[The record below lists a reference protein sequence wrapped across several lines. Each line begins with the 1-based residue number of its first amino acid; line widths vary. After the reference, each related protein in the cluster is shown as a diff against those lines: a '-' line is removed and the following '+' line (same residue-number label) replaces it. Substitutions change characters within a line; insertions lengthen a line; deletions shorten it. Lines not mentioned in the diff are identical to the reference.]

1 MSRSLLPVI
10 LVTTGLLS
18 TLGSQVAPAQTMAK
32 PTQLEPSIPESK
44 PQEALTTVQPQEHS
58 ATSAVVEPATTVK
71 DWMAQ
76 IEAAEPQNLVQITQV
91 QVNPTDSGLEILLVT
106 QDNQSL
112 AVDVQQF
119 RSSGNSLI
127 AEIDN
132 AVLNLPGQAFQAEDP
147 ASDID
152 RISVTQLEENRLRV
166 EVAGTTGVPQTA
178 VTLKTNGQVYSLQPN
193 EDEIGE
199 EVEITVT
206 AEQEQEAGY
215 RVPDA
220 TTATKTDT
228 PLRDIPQS
236 IQIVPKEVIQDR
248 KVNRVVEALENVSG
262 VTSNSGTYR
271 VIDNFIIRGFDAS
284 TNVTR
289 NGLRDLTNNFPGASA
304 NNLEQIEVLKG
315 PASVLYGQGGAGGI
329 INLVTK
335 QPLSDPFYSAEVSVG
350 SFSTY
355 EPSFDITGPFNA
367 DKTVLY
373 RLNGSYLNAKSF
385 IDFFETERVSI
396 APTIQWKISKNTT
409 FTFEA
414 EYLRNSNSNN
424 FGLPAVGTVLPNP
437 NGEVPISRTVSE
449 PDDFIDINLTRLGYT
464 FEHRFNEN
472 WSLRNAFGAT
482 LSEFDQKQVF
492 PFALQADNRTVDR
505 SEGLRQAS
513 NNYFNLV
520 TDVTGKFKTGS
531 VQHQL
536 LIGFD
541 LFKQDNDE
549 NFESRPIASID
560 LFNPVYGAI
569 PDPPDFVSRTLEVSE
584 SLGFYA
590 QDQITILDNLKFL
603 IGGRF
608 DLTRQKITD
617 LLDPTASSEQSN
629 SAFSP
634 RLGIVYQP
642 IQPISL
648 YASFTRSFN
657 PVAGRDFNNT
667 VFQPERGTQY
677 EVGVKADITQKLS
690 ATLAFYQLTRTNVET
705 DDPINPDFS
714 IQTGEQ
720 RSRGIEFDL
729 SGEILPGWKVITSY
743 AYTDAHI
750 TKDTTFP
757 VGNLIDNVPQHSA
770 SLWSTYEIQKGAVK
784 GLGFGLGLYYVG
796 DRAGDLDNT
805 FVLPSY
811 LRTDASIFYRQSN
824 WRIGL
829 NFRNLFGANYFE
841 GANNSGFVF
850 PGSPRTITG
859 SISVEF

>member
-1 MSRSLLPVI
+1 VKFSQLVKLLFFSISVSFITNQPIWADEIDRS
-10 LVTTGLLS
+10 TKDS
-18 TLGSQVAPAQTMAK
+18 QLGTA
-32 PTQLEPSIPESK
+32 SK
-44 PQEALTTVQPQEHS
+44 PSTRAADLLAQEAIATIVKITGVKINSTDAGLEVVLESDLASTTVPM
-58 ATSAVVEPATTVK
+58 T
-71 DWMAQ
+71 
-76 IEAAEPQNLVQITQV
+76 
-91 QVNPTDSGLEILLVT
+91 
-106 QDNQSL
+106 
-112 AVDVQQF
+112 
-119 RSSGNSLI
+119 RSEGNTFI
-127 AEIDN
+127 AEVKN
-132 AVLNLPGQAFQAEDP
+132 AVLALPEGPGFNAANP
-147 ASDID
+147 AVGVTSVN
-152 RISVTQLEENRLRV
+152 VTQLNAKTVRVSVVGEQAAPTATVKFSEPVTAQKTAPEAPEE
-166 EVAGTTGVPQTA
+166 
-178 VTLKTNGQVYSLQPN
+178 
-193 EDEIGE
+193 GE
-199 EVEITVT
+199 EEVVVT
-206 AEQEQEAGY
+206 GQQKKPSY
-215 RVPDA
+215 RVPNSS
-220 TTATKTDT
+220 TATKTDT

-236 IQIVPKEVIQDR
+236 IQIVPKEIIQDR
-248 KVNRVVEALENVSG
+248 KINRVVEALENVSG

-289 NGLRDLTNNFPGASA
+289 NGLRDLTNNFPGASV

-335 QPLSDPFYSAEVSVG
+335 QPLRDPFYSAEVSVG
-350 SFSTY
+350 SFNTY
-355 EPSFDITGPFNA
+355 EPSFDITGPFSA

-373 RLNGSYLNAKSF
+373 RLNGSYLNSKSF
-385 IDFFETERVSI
+385 IDFFETERLSI
-396 APTIQWKISKNTT
+396 APTIKWKIDKNTT
-409 FTFEA
+409 LTFEA
-414 EYLRNSNSNN
+414 EYLKNSTSNN
-424 FGLPAVGTVLPNP
+424 FGLPAVGTILPNP
-437 NGEVPISRTVSE
+437 NGKVPISRTVSE

-472 WSLRNAFGAT
+472 WSLRNAFSTT
-482 LSEFDQKQVF
+482 LSSFDQKQVF
-492 PFALQADNRTVDR
+492 PFALEADNRTVDR
-505 SEGLRQAS
+505 SESLRQAS

-520 TDVTGKFKTGS
+520 TDITGKFKTGS
-531 VQHQL
+531 VQHQV

-560 LFNPVYGAI
+560 LFDPAYSAI
-569 PDPPDFVSRTLEVSE
+569 SDPPDFVSHTLEVSE

-590 QDQITILDNLKFL
+590 QDQISVLDNLKIL

-608 DLTRQKITD
+608 DLTRQKVTD

-642 IQPISL
+642 IKPISL

-657 PVAGRDFNNT
+657 PVTGKDFNNT
-667 VFQPERGTQY
+667 LFQPERGTQY

-729 SGEILPGWKVITSY
+729 SGEILPGWKAIASY

-796 DRAGDLDNT
+796 DRPGDLDNT
-805 FVLPSY
+805 FDLPSY
-811 LRTDASIFYRQSN
+811 LRTDASIFYRQKN

-829 NFRNLFGANYFE
+829 NFRNLFGAEYFE

-850 PGSPRTITG
+850 PGSPLTVTG

>member
-1 MSRSLLPVI
+1 VRKSQSLRSLVLYCVLFCAITTPV
-10 LVTTGLLS
+10 LASEVNPNEETLQTAKLS
-18 TLGSQVAPAQTMAK
+18 THAADLLAQDTASTSLK
-32 PTQLEPSIPESK
+32 ITGVKLNPTATGIDVVLESNM
-44 PQEALTTVQPQEHS
+44 
-58 ATSAVVEPATTVK
+58 ATTLLPITRTEGNTVIAELK
-71 DWMAQ
+71 NTVLALPEGPGF
-76 IEAAEPQNLVQITQV
+76 EAANPAPGITSVSVVQLDEKTVRVSVVGGKTIPIATVKLNPVAITQS
-91 QVNPTDSGLEILLVT
+91 PTTS
-106 QDNQSL
+106 
-112 AVDVQQF
+112 
-119 RSSGNSLI
+119 
-127 AEIDN
+127 
-132 AVLNLPGQAFQAEDP
+132 
-147 ASDID
+147 
-152 RISVTQLEENRLRV
+152 EES
-166 EVAGTTGVPQTA
+166 E
-178 VTLKTNGQVYSLQPN
+178 
-193 EDEIGE
+193 E
-199 EVEITVT
+199 EVVATGQQQKSE
-206 AEQEQEAGY
+206 Y
-215 RVPDA
+215 RVPNSS
-220 TTATKTDT
+220 TATKIDT

-236 IQIVPKEVIQDR
+236 IQIIPKEIIQDR
-248 KVNRVVEALENVSG
+248 QINRVVEALENVSG

-289 NGLRDLTNNFPGASA
+289 NGLRDLTNNFPGVSA

-335 QPLSDPFYSAEVSVG
+335 QPLKDPRYSAEVSVG
-350 SFSTY
+350 SFNTY

-367 DKTVLY
+367 EKSVLY
-373 RLNGSYLNAKSF
+373 RLNGSYLNSRNF
-385 IDFFETERVSI
+385 IDFFETERLSI
-396 APTIQWKISKNTT
+396 APTIQWKIGKNTT
-409 FTFEA
+409 FTVEA
-414 EYLRNSNSNN
+414 EYLRNSNTNN

-437 NGEVPISRTVSE
+437 NGQVPISRTVSE
-449 PDDFIDINLTRLGYT
+449 PDDFLNTNLTRLGYT

-520 TDVTGKFKTGS
+520 TDITGKFKTGS

-536 LIGFD
+536 LIGVD

-549 NFESRPIASID
+549 NFDSRSIASID
-560 LFNPVYGAI
+560 LFDPVYGAVSDSPGSI
-569 PDPPDFVSRTLEVSE
+569 SRTLEVSE
-584 SLGFYA
+584 SLGIYV
-590 QDQITILDNLKFL
+590 QDQITVLDNLKFL

-617 LLDPTASSEQSN
+617 LIDPSASNEQSS

-642 IQPISL
+642 IKPISL

-657 PVAGRDFNNT
+657 PVAGKDFNNT
-667 VFQPERGTQY
+667 LFKPERGTQY

-705 DDPINPDFS
+705 DDPINPDFR

-729 SGEILPGWKVITSY
+729 SGEILPGWKVIASY
-743 AYTDAHI
+743 AYTDARI

-784 GLGFGLGLYYVG
+784 GLGFGLGLYYIG

-811 LRTDASIFYRQSN
+811 LRTDASIFYRQKN

-829 NFRNLFGANYFE
+829 NFRNLLGANYFE

-850 PGSPRTITG
+850 PGPPLTVTG
-859 SISVEF
+859 SVFVEF

>member
-1 MSRSLLPVI
+1 VNCAQLLRTFAVTSILFCSMIQLSVGREADPKLQSRIRSNKRVHSLSVRTASVVAQDSSSTMVNITGVRLIPTVNGIEVVLEKQGTSVRSPLTKTKGNQWIAVIENAVLGLPEGTTFQKLNPAPGITEVMVRQGENQTI
-10 LVTTGLLS
+10 LVTVTGETKPPIAMVKFEGAIAQQPS
-18 TLGSQVAPAQTMAK
+18 TS
-32 PTQLEPSIPESK
+32 EPNE
-44 PQEALTTVQPQEHS
+44 EGEEEL
-58 ATSAVVEPATTVK
+58 VVTGE
-71 DWMAQ
+71 Q
-76 IEAAEPQNLVQITQV
+76 
-91 QVNPTDSGLEILLVT
+91 
-106 QDNQSL
+106 
-112 AVDVQQF
+112 
-119 RSSGNSLI
+119 
-127 AEIDN
+127 
-132 AVLNLPGQAFQAEDP
+132 DP
-147 ASDID
+147 A
-152 RISVTQLEENRLRV
+152 
-166 EVAGTTGVPQTA
+166 
-178 VTLKTNGQVYSLQPN
+178 
-193 EDEIGE
+193 
-199 EVEITVT
+199 
-206 AEQEQEAGY
+206 Y
-215 RVPDA
+215 RPSTA
-220 TTATKTDT
+220 TTATKTNT

-248 KVNRVVEALENVSG
+248 QINRVVEAVENVSG

-271 VIDNFIIRGFDAS
+271 AIDNFIIRGFDAS
-284 TNVTR
+284 NNVTR

-304 NNLEQIEVLKG
+304 NNLERVEVLKG

-335 QPLSDPFYSAEVSVG
+335 QPLNNPRYSAEVSVG
-350 SFSTY
+350 NFDTY
-355 EPSFDITGPFNA
+355 EPSFDITGPLNA
-367 DKTVLY
+367 EKSVLY
-373 RLNGSYLNAKSF
+373 RLNGSYLNSRNF
-385 IDFFETERVSI
+385 IDFFETERLSI
-396 APTIQWKISKNTT
+396 APTIQWKVGKNTT

-414 EYLRNSNSNN
+414 EYLRNSNTNN
-424 FGLPAVGTVLPNP
+424 FGLPVVGTVLPNP
-437 NGEVPISRTVSE
+437 NGEVPVSRTVSE
-449 PDDFIDINLTRLGYT
+449 PDDFINVNLTRLGYT
-464 FEHRFNEN
+464 LEHRFNEN
-472 WSLRNAFGAT
+472 WSLRNSFGTT
-482 LSEFDQKQVF
+482 LSAFEQKQVF
-492 PFALQADNRTVDR
+492 PFALQDDNRTVDR
-505 SEGLRQAS
+505 SENLRQAS

-520 TDVTGKFKTGS
+520 TDITGKFKTGS

-560 LFNPVYGAI
+560 LFDPVYGAVS
-569 PDPPDFVSRTLEVSE
+569 DLPDFVSRTLEVSE
-584 SLGFYA
+584 SLGFYV
-590 QDQITILDNLKFL
+590 QDQITVLENLKFL

-617 LLDPTASSEQSN
+617 LLDPSASNEQSS

-642 IQPISL
+642 IKPISL

-657 PVAGRDFNNT
+657 PLAGKDFNNT
-667 VFQPERGTQY
+667 LFEPERGTQY

-705 DDPINPDFS
+705 DDPINPGFS
-714 IQTGEQ
+714 VQTGEQ

-729 SGEILPGWKVITSY
+729 SGEILPGWKVIASY
-743 AYTDAHI
+743 AYTDARI

-811 LRTDASIFYRQSN
+811 LRTDASIFYRRKN

-850 PGSPRTITG
+850 PGSPLTVTG